1 MPDLIPEEDLEACL
15 IKCPAWEL
23 EGKKI
28 IRTIEFESFTEA
40 IDFVNDLAEM
50 AEEARHHPDID
61 IRYSKLILRLT
72 THSKGG
78 LTASDLEMAQRIDNR
93 VD

>member
-1 MPDLIPEEDLEACL
+1 MPNLIPEEDLEACL
-15 IKCPAWEL
+15 TKCPAWEL
-23 EGKKI
+23 EGKEI

-40 IDFVNDLAEM
+40 IDFVNDLAEI

-78 LTASDLEMAQRIDNR
+78 LTASDFEMAQRIDNF